1 MNMKGTPGTK
11 KGTVHDE
18 KQIRTQETTT
28 SHMDA
33 HKCPC
38 RELTEVTQEDQN
50 TEEVQ
55 EEKTGIKGDEC
66 PSASMGHATY
76 KSL

>member
-1 MNMKGTPGTK
+1 MN
-11 KGTVHDE
+11 
-18 KQIRTQETTT
+18 
-28 SHMDA
+28 A

-55 EEKTGIKGDEC
+55 EDKRGIQGGQR
-66 PSASMGHATY
+66 PSASQGHTPY